1 MVNDTDTYYIPFY
14 FQATQGASGIS
25 SGTKFISLVL
35 PEIFAI
41 VVTGAI
47 VSKIGHY
54 VPFMIVGACVAA
66 LGTGLLTRITLGT
79 PTVEW
84 ATYLAVSGFGIGLE
98 LNLPYTALHVV
109 LSEDDFPIGNGITVL
124 CGQLGGAIGVSV
136 GQMTSLNGLLH
147 EIPQRVTSLSAH
159 DIVVAG
165 AINLRKL
172 STNPGIVRQ
181 LKIVYA
187 KAVVNTLWLPVAA
200 ASAAAICACGME
212 WNRVKPKANPQSS
225 DEVLSVT

>member
-1 MVNDTDTYYIPFY
+1 MINDTDTYYIPFY
-14 FQATQGASGIS
+14 FQATQGASAIS

-35 PEIFAI
+35 PEIFAV

-47 VSKIGHY
+47 VT
-54 VPFMIVGACVAA
+54 

-84 ATYLAVSGFGIGLE
+84 ATYLAVSGFGIGLG

-109 LSEDDFPIGNGITVL
+109 LSEDDVPIGNGAGITIL
-124 CGQLGGAIGVSV
+124 CGQLGGAIGISV
-136 GQMTSLNGLLH
+136 GQMTFLNGLLR
-147 EIPQRVTSLSAH
+147 EIPRRVTGLSAH
-159 DIVVAG
+159 DIVTAG
-165 AINLRKL
+165 ATNLEKL
-172 STNPGIVRQ
+172 STDLGTLRQ

-187 KAVVNTLWLPVAA
+187 KAVVNTLWLAVAA

-212 WNRVKPKANPQSS
+212 WKRVKPKAGPQSS